1 MNCIFAS
8 IHQESSPIS
17 EEHAGSTSLHT
28 AVPPAWT
35 RHFYVSINGP
45 GGFAP
50 PLSALPRSP
59 PPSRPLHVRS
69 SPHAPT
75 MSVAALFSALSPDER
90 RFMLA
95 PPGAVEPGLSP
106 AALAA
111 AAVWTTRETGSV
123 ATLEALCPGGAFIP
137 SPGDLPGEACN
148 IDMSHLVCIW
158 EGRRGW
164 GGVGGVWASGG
175 GAGRPS
181 RVGCRALP
189 SLVLGPR

>member
-1 MNCIFAS
+1 
-8 IHQESSPIS
+8 
-17 EEHAGSTSLHT
+17 
-28 AVPPAWT
+28 
-35 RHFYVSINGP
+35 
-45 GGFAP
+45 
-50 PLSALPRSP
+50 
-59 PPSRPLHVRS
+59 
-69 SPHAPT
+69 

-158 EGRRGW
+158 E
-164 GGVGGVWASGG
+164 AGG
-175 GAGRPS
+175 GCGGGLGKWWWGKVAEPS
-181 RVGCRALP
+181 RMPGVAVAGAGPALMTGPLARRA
-189 SLVLGPR
+189 GERIDGR